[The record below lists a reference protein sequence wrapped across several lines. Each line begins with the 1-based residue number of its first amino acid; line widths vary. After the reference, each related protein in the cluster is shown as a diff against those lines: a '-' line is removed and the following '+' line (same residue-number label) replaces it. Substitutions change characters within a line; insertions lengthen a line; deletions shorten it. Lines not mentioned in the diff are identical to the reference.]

1 MLQNIIDLLKVYDSY
16 GENEIIDFAK
26 GNRKAA
32 ESWSEFRENIKK
44 IRKWQKK

>member
-26 GNRKAA
+26 GSKKAP
-32 ESWSEFRENIKK
+32 ESWKEFRQTIKYG
-44 IRKWQKK
+44 RNGN